1 MNLADWRPS
10 FWLRLAAL
18 QALVFLALAA
28 LLFAGLYGG
37 MTAYAQNQLHR
48 DVERELAA
56 LIAADPAGETPDVE
70 RVLRYRG
77 NDDARLG
84 WYALFAPDGK
94 LLKGDFV
101 LPALRAGWHEIPYP
115 DTATP
120 VADQDE
126 HRLLVLAQPLPN
138 GRWLAVG
145 RDTFLLTELEEL
157 YAGFFGWMSLL
168 TLVLAVAGGTIVS
181 RRLRRRT
188 DALRS
193 VTEAVGAGELSRRV
207 ILTPGNDEFDS
218 IGGHVNEMLDRIE
231 QLMERLRQ
239 VSLDVAHDLRTP
251 LSRLRQKLESAQEAA
266 ADGSSER
273 DTIAACLTD
282 VDGILSTFGALL
294 RIARIE
300 DGSPRRG
307 FARLDLSEVFTTV
320 VDALVPV
327 AEDAAHLLTADIQPD
342 VFVEGDRD
350 LLTQMLV
357 NVVENA
363 ICHTPSG
370 TRIRV
375 SLARQAEGFV
385 AVVQDTGPG
394 IPVGER
400 ERIFRPFVRLD
411 GSRTQ
416 VGNGLGLAL
425 VKAIADV
432 HNATVAVVDNER
444 GTSFRV
450 VLPPSLSSDSEAVH
464 TPLSTAERR

>member
-1 MNLADWRPS
+1 MNLADWRPR

-18 QALVFLALAA
+18 QALVFLALAGV
-28 LLFAGLYGG
+28 LFAGLYGG
-37 MTAYAQNQLHR
+37 MTAYARKQLHL

-56 LIAADPAGETPDVE
+56 LVAEDPTGDTADVE

-77 NDDARLG
+77 NDEARLG
-84 WYALFAPDGK
+84 WYALFAADGK
-94 LLKGDFV
+94 LLMGNFV
-101 LPALRAGWHEIPYP
+101 LPELRAGWHEILYP
-115 DTATP
+115 DAATP

-168 TLVLAVAGGTIVS
+168 TLLLAVAGGTIVS
-181 RRLRRRT
+181 RRLRART

-266 ADGSSER
+266 AEGSSER
-273 DTIAACLTD
+273 DMIAACLSD
-282 VDGILSTFGALL
+282 VDGILSTFAALL

-300 DGSPRRG
+300 DGSPRRS
-307 FARLDLSEVFTTV
+307 FARLDLSEVFRTV

-327 AEDAAHLLTADIQPD
+327 AEDAAHLLTADIQTNI
-342 VFVEGDRD
+342 FVEGDRD

-357 NVVENA
+357 NIVENA

-375 SLARQAEGFV
+375 TLAREAESFV
-385 AVVQDTGPG
+385 AIVHDDGPG
-394 IPVGER
+394 IPAGER

-411 GSRTQ
+411 ASRTRL
-416 VGNGLGLAL
+416 GNGLGLAL

-432 HNATVAVVDNER
+432 HNATVVVGDSEP

-450 VLPPSLSSDSEAVH
+450 VLPPSLASDSEAAH
-464 TPLSTAERR
+464 TSAGAADRR